1 MHVRNRHTAP
11 LSVLALAGITTML
24 AVVPVQAATAPLSNA
39 REIAHFDVTALQQP
53 ENMTLAP
60 DGAAVVTFTGAR
72 QVARV
77 GRDGS
82 VSILATLPAPSTG
95 TARTSGIVR
104 DADGS
109 YLVNYNAGSQSGIW
123 RVSAHG
129 GTAAQLVALPGV
141 QVINGL
147 ALDRS
152 ADDTLYA
159 TDSTSGTVWRV
170 SLRTRTASLWAQG
183 PLLMPAAGSNL
194 GANGI
199 KVHNGAVWVT
209 NTSNGTLLRIQ
220 IGRHG
225 TAGAITTVAQGG
237 LTGID
242 DFTFINAGNTV
253 LAALNSQN
261 DVALIHPDGTHQIV
275 LTATDGLTSPTS
287 VQVRGS
293 TVYVASAA
301 YANRTD
307 PNLLLAKLH

>member
-24 AVVPVQAATAPLSNA
+24 AVVPAQAATAPLSNA
-39 REIAHFDVTALQQP
+39 REIAHFDVNASQQP
-53 ENMTLAP
+53 ENMTLEP

-82 VSILATLPAPSTG
+82 VSILATLPAPTTG

-109 YLVNYNAGSQSGIW
+109 FLVNYNAGSQSGIW
-123 RVSAHG
+123 RVAAHG
-129 GTAAQLVALPGV
+129 GTAAQIVALPGV

-147 ALDRS
+147 GLDRS
-152 ADDTLYA
+152 ADTLYA

-183 PLLMPAAGSNL
+183 PQLMPPAGSGL

-199 KVHNGAVWVT
+199 KVHNGAVWVS
-209 NTSNGTLLRIQ
+209 NTGNGTLLRIQ

-237 LTGID
+237 LAGID
-242 DFTFINAGNTV
+242 DFTFIDAGDTV

-261 DVALIHPDGTHQIV
+261 DVALIHPDGAHQIV

-301 YANRTD
+301 YANRID
-307 PNLLLAKLH
+307 PNLLLAKLR